1 MSQHSQPELQLLQ
14 LVQQRDNITAQINTL
29 LQAIVGGSTTA
40 NQAVVLPVKSA
51 APAKASSSKK
61 PATPKS
67 AVPGAAPRKRGRP
80 VGWRK
85 AAGGVVP
92 ELAKAAAA
100 KSPAAPKA
108 PDAAKA
114 APAPG
119 AAPRKRGRP
128 VGWRKAAGGVVP
140 ALAKAAVSKAATT
153 KSSAPSK
160 APAAAKAAPAP
171 GSAPRKRGRPVGW
184 RKAAGGVVPELAVAA
199 ATKGKSSKKS
209 AKAKKK

>member
-1 MSQHSQPELQLLQ
+1 MQ
-14 LVQQRDNITAQINTL
+14 LVQQRDDLTAQINTL

-40 NQAVVLPVKSA
+40 AQAVVLPVKSA
-51 APAKASSSKK
+51 APVKTSVSEK
-61 PATPKS
+61 PAAPKS

-92 ELAKAAAA
+92 ELAKAAVA
-100 KSPAAPKA
+100 KPTVTTKA
-108 PDAAKA
+108 PAAAKA

-140 ALAKAAVSKAATT
+140 ELAKAAAAKAATT
-153 KSSAPSK
+153 KSPAPSK
-160 APAAAKAAPAP
+160 APASAKTAPAP

-184 RKAAGGVVPELAVAA
+184 RKAAGGVVPELAASAA
-199 ATKGKSSKKS
+199 SKGKSSKKS